1 MSEKEIEQALVKAV
15 RAAGG
20 MCPKW
25 VAVGMNGFP
34 DRMILLPQGRIAFA
48 EIKAPGKKPRRLQT
62 IRHQQLRI
70 LGFKVYVID
79 APEQIPA
86 VIKEVQA

>member
-1 MSEKEIEQALVKAV
+1 MLEKEIEQALVKAV
-15 RAAGG
+15 KAAGG

-34 DRMILLPQGRIAFA
+34 DRMILLPHGRVAFA

-79 APEQIPA
+79 GTEQIPE